1 MLSTVTLTNKR
12 GFDEIEI
19 IEKNKTARFS
29 RRLKGDFASQRNF
42 ALSKAKGDWVLF
54 IDSDEKL
61 SPELISVPQGFA
73 AFYLKRLDH
82 FFGKILHHGETGNIK
97 LLRLA
102 RKNFGHWGGRV
113 HEVWIGQGRV
123 GTLKNVLIHNPHP
136 TIFKFLQKINFYTTI
151 RVIELTKFSCLE
163 LLKPPAKFIANYF
176 FKLGFLD
183 GMAGFVM
190 AYMMSLHS
198 LIVRVK
204 QYEKTSNN

>member
-19 IEKNKTARFS
+19 IEEDKTARF
-29 RRLKGDFASQRNF
+29 RRNLKGDFASQRNF

-61 SPELISVPQGFA
+61 SPEIISIPQGFA
-73 AFYLKRLDH
+73 AFSLKRLDH
-82 FFGKILHHGETGNIK
+82 FFGKTLHHGETGNIR
-97 LLRLA
+97 LVRLA
-102 RKNFGHWGGRV
+102 KKNFDHWEGKV
-113 HEVWIGQGRV
+113 HEVWVGQGKV
-123 GTLKNVLIHNPHP
+123 GLLRNYLEHYPHP
-136 TIFKFLQKINFYTTI
+136 TIREFITEINSYTTI
-151 RVIELTKFSCLE
+151 RAQELNQFEILE
-163 LLKPPAKFIANYF
+163 LLKPPAKFITNYF

-204 QYEKTSNN
+204 LYEKQIN